1 MIYRASYTLVLTLA
15 LLFACCAATPNV
27 REEGRTRGLS
37 SRFSTVQVSVD
48 APETVRAKEGYNIT
62 AEVLQREFIE
72 AVRASGKYSAVGTAA
87 AGDRALEAKLTI
99 TELNY
104 VSGAARGTVGILA
117 GRAVLKV
124 TMNLRDKATGAALG
138 SVSADH
144 SSSHLQGVFSPV
156 TSRQI
161 TAIVNELAAK
171 L

>member
-1 MIYRASYTLVLTLA
+1 MTNKAICALVLTLA
-15 LLFACCAATPNV
+15 VLFGGCAATPEV
-27 REEGRTRGLS
+27 REEGRAANLP

-48 APETVRAKEGYNIT
+48 APQNVRAQDGYGVT
-62 AEVLQREFIE
+62 SETLQREFIE
-72 AVRASGKYSAVGTAA
+72 AVRETGKFSAVGTGA
-87 AGDRALEAKLTI
+87 AGNRVLEAKLTI

-124 TMNLRDKATGAALG
+124 TMTLSDKATGAALG

-161 TAIVNELAAK
+161 TAIAKELAAK